1 MAEMILKIE
10 RICLMIL
17 GLAMTLVM
25 FINACSRYIFSKT
38 FLWAEETV
46 RICFVW
52 AMFIAISELFV
63 RWGHTGFDVFS
74 GKNRWTK
81 VISRAVTDIVLM
93 VIGFNF
99 VYFGRAIVA
108 QVGAVP
114 LASTKL
120 PGMVFY
126 IPGILAGAGWIVI
139 GIADIIQMIRKKG
152 AEPEEVK
159 E

>member
-1 MAEMILKIE
+1 M
-10 RICLMIL
+10 
-17 GLAMTLVM
+17 V
-25 FINACSRYIFSKT
+25 
-38 FLWAEETV
+38 
-46 RICFVW
+46 
-52 AMFIAISELFV
+52 
-63 RWGHTGFDVFS
+63 
-74 GKNRWTK
+74 
-81 VISRAVTDIVLM
+81 SRAVTDIVLM

-108 QVGAVP
+108 QVGSVP

-152 AEPEEVK
+152 AESEEVK